1 MFYPSWFWSTAFSC
15 FLRHDCFQFWKCISA
30 QLSSRHYSKGERQGE
45 FLKEPDNRIIFTR
58 AVTVLSHWNTSLL
71 VLLLQPALTLKGTL
85 LLVLTSLTNVRAQPW
100 KEAVGTSYIS
110 TSPLLH
116 PAGEIWVHCALTEL
130 TQVQA
135 SSARSVSVP
144 VMRPLGII

>member
-1 MFYPSWFWSTAFSC
+1 MFYPSWFWCTAFSC
-15 FLRHDCFQFWKCISA
+15 FLRHDCFQFWNA
-30 QLSSRHYSKGERQGE
+30 LVLSSAPGTILKERQGE

-85 LLVLTSLTNVRAQPW
+85 LLVLTSLTNVRTQPW

-116 PAGEIWVHCALTEL
+116 PAGEVWVHCALTEL